1 MEGGSLF
8 EKRLRITSFLAAATF
23 CAAGCSPKSK
33 FKFDQM
39 DVAPAIEELAEFP
52 LGEYK
57 IPIPVAVDDG
67 AEAQVRRNRLQLDFQ
82 LYALVSPKEQPQLAD
97 AFERHQGA
105 IRDKVISIC
114 RSASVDD
121 LQEPELATLKARLT
135 DVLATQL
142 GEKRLRQL
150 LITDVVSR
158 QL

>member
-1 MEGGSLF
+1 
-8 EKRLRITSFLAAATF
+8 
-23 CAAGCSPKSK
+23 
-33 FKFDQM
+33 
-39 DVAPAIEELAEFP
+39 
-52 LGEYK
+52 
-57 IPIPVAVDDG
+57 
-67 AEAQVRRNRLQLDFQ
+67 
-82 LYALVSPKEQPQLAD
+82 
-97 AFERHQGA
+97 
-105 IRDKVISIC
+105 VISIC